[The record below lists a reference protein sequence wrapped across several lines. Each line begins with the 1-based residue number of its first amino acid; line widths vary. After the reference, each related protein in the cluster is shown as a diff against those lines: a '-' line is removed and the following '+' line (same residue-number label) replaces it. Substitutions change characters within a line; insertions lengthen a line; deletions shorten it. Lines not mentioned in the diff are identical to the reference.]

1 MATDAVNVA
10 APTEQVLNLRA
21 QGLSNNQITE
31 ILQRQGFNTQQ
42 IINGMKQADVR
53 AEVQPFPLKKGDIM
67 AENPMNPQ
75 MPPMGMPPGGP
86 GMMPPPMGGD
96 QMQPMDTSAYDEG
109 GDRERIEEL
118 AEAIID
124 EKWTD
129 LVENINRIIEWKE
142 KTEGRVAVIE
152 TDIKALKDSF
162 DKLHMAILE
171 KVGEYDKHIQD
182 VGTEV
187 KALEKVFQKV
197 LPGFIENV
205 GELSRITERMK
216 RVAPPP
222 GK

>member
-1 MATDAVNVA
+1 MA
-10 APTEQVLNLRA
+10 APTEQIANFRA
-21 QGLSNNQITE
+21 QGLSDNQITQ
-31 ILQRQGFNTQQ
+31 ILQRQGFSTDQ
-42 IINGMKQADVR
+42 ILDGMRTA
-53 AEVQPFPLKKGDIM
+53 AVQPAAMKKGDTM
-67 AENPMNPQ
+67 AENPMAPPG
-75 MPPMGMPPGGP
+75 MPPPMPPPGGP
-86 GMMPPPMGGD
+86 GMPPPGMPPPEGE
-96 QMQPMDTSAYDEG
+96 PVEMDTGYEEG
-109 GDRERIEEL
+109 SDKERIEEL

-129 LVENINRIIEWKE
+129 LVENINRIIAWKE
-142 KTEGRVAVIE
+142 KTEGRIAAVE
-152 TDIKALKDSF
+152 TDFKALKDSF

-205 GELSRITERMK
+205 GELSRITEKMK
-216 RVAPPP
+216 RVAQQP